1 MAGFHFLFRCPKWQP
16 ASNNSSKVAVST
28 SVDGASPPPSFPPS
42 PPEQPNIVRHI
53 KTERRTANMVIVNKG
68 SVSIS
73 DSSIAKA
80 VLRKASSAKIAEFT
94 VKPDGANSV
103 SLESISFDLT
113 FSGSSSYQGDVDMYV
128 GGSKKKL
135 SKNGNNY
142 SADFTTNVESDGVV
156 VYVEI
161 NDEYDGSIKLT
172 NLLVNGK
179 STGKEFD
186 KKFVDAIVWFTS
198 QSFSDSKTTF
208 KFGIDKKKDSTT
220 ISNVVLTLDGGATVN
235 INELNEIKAWVSYDV
250 INQSWAK
257 NITAI
262 SFDIDAIAATAASC
276 SEWTVSGTGCN
287 GVTSLFTAGT
297 SASATPVTYDST
309 NYPDMFRL
317 GMKEDGDRVYVEKVK
332 N

>member
-1 MAGFHFLFRCPKWQP
+1 MESSIANVTVTSGVTGVSDTFKDVLVEAGKSVRVKVEAEVK
-16 ASNNSSKVAVST
+16 ASEAAGVIPYKVGKFNLILEGEDENDNDA
-28 SVDGASPPPSFPPS
+28 GHA
-42 PPEQPNIVRHI
+42 
-53 KTERRTANMVIVNKG
+53 ERRTANMVIVNKG

-235 INELNEIKAWVSYDV
+235 INELNEIKA
-250 INQSWAK
+250 
-257 NITAI
+257 
-262 SFDIDAIAATAASC
+262 
-276 SEWTVSGTGCN
+276 
-287 GVTSLFTAGT
+287 
-297 SASATPVTYDST
+297 
-309 NYPDMFRL
+309 
-317 GMKEDGDRVYVEKVK
+317 
-332 N
+332 